1 VTTPTWAVVAGGGTA
16 GHVFPGIAIGRA
28 LVAAGHPPESIHF
41 VGSRRGVD
49 SDLVPAAGFDL
60 TVLPGRGIQRRL
72 TFDNVGAIIGL
83 ARGLWQAHRLL
94 GRLRPRVVVSL
105 GGYASVPCAVAA
117 FVRRIP
123 VVVAEQNAV
132 PGAANRLVARWARAS
147 AVSFA
152 GTDLPRSVL
161 TGNPVREEILAVD
174 RSAGRAEARARLE
187 VGVDR
192 RLVAVF
198 GGSLGARRVNRATVD
213 ACRMLAGRA
222 DLAIRHIVGDRDWD
236 ELSKSGIGEG
246 ALTRRLVRFENDMA
260 SVFAAADLVVCR
272 AGATSVAELTVTGT
286 PSVLVPLPGAPGDH
300 QSANA
305 RTVEQAGGAVLV
317 PDDQL
322 DGTRLA
328 ELITTLTEDPA
339 RLAAMG
345 AAAASLAH
353 RDAAGAVA
361 RLAEEH
367 ARA

>member
-1 VTTPTWAVVAGGGTA
+1 MTAPIWAVVAGGGTA

-60 TVLPGRGIQRRL
+60 TVLPGRGIRRRL
-72 TFDNVGAIIGL
+72 TFDNVAAITGL

-94 GRLRPRVVVSL
+94 GRLRPRVVISL

-117 FVRRIP
+117 LLRRIP

-132 PGAANRLVARWARAS
+132 PGAANRLVARWARAC

-174 RSAGRAEARARLE
+174 RSAGRAAARTRLE
-187 VGVDR
+187 VPVDR
-192 RLVAVF
+192 HLIVVF

-213 ACRMLAGRA
+213 ACRILAGRG
-222 DLAIRHIVGDRDWD
+222 DLAVRHIVGDRDWEEVAESVVD
-236 ELSKSGIGEG
+236 EG

-305 RTVEQAGGAVLV
+305 RAVERTGGAVVV
-317 PDDQL
+317 PDEEL
-322 DGTRLA
+322 DGPRLA
-328 ELITTLTEDPA
+328 ELITTLLGDPD
-339 RLAAMG
+339 RLATMG
-345 AAAASLAH
+345 AAAASMAH
-353 RDAAGAVA
+353 RDAAAAVA
-361 RLAEEH
+361 RLAEEY